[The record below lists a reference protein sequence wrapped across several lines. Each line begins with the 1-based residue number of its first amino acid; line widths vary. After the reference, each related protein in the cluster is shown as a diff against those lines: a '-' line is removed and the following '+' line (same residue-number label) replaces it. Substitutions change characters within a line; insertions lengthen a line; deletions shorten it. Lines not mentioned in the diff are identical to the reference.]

1 MSDLETRSEIRRPA
15 KNRAWMWFFAVVI
28 VLAGAAA
35 GINWAYNVKQ
45 QLSPS
50 QLADAMKLWKEK
62 GPRDYD
68 LRIEKS
74 TSSANS
80 DGKAK
85 LEVIESKIRGGKV
98 LFASLDGQPMEA
110 RLLPNYDMPA
120 WFGFIEEFLANDAK
134 PNAPRT
140 FRAAVFDPTTG
151 AILNFRRRKSGTHER
166 QEITIR
172 VSAPAP
178 RTAGDGSLL
187 EPQDRK

>member
-1 MSDLETRSEIRRPA
+1 MAIESAPETRRPA
-15 KNRAWMWFFAVVI
+15 KNRSWLWFFAVVI
-28 VLAGAAA
+28 VLAVAAA

-50 QLADAMKLWKEK
+50 EFAAAKKLWETN

-80 DGKAK
+80 DGRARI
-85 LEVIESKIRGGKV
+85 EIIESKIRGGKV
-98 LFASLDGQPMEA
+98 LFASLDGRAMEA

-120 WFGFIEEFLANDAK
+120 WFGFIEEFLTNDSK

-151 AILNFRRRKSGTHER
+151 AILNFRRRVSGTHER

-172 VSAPAP
+172 VTPPAP
-178 RTAGDGSLL
+178 LKASDGSSL